1 MLRLDIEKVM
11 YDFLQGCK
19 SLYKGKIIL
28 KGCMA
33 LKEHLNEK
41 GNDNFRITQD
51 IDFSIDN
58 HNHWE
63 MYVRNCCDKA
73 TENSKI
79 GAKYE
84 LIKRRGFSK
93 NPNSDSITINA
104 KLPDDVI
111 FRFKIDMNVK
121 PQDLKTVDA
130 GSCIDLYSIYGI
142 LKDKINV
149 ITTRKVCRRV
159 KDLIDVYQ
167 IVTTMDID
175 YNKMIDSLEYDNK
188 VVNYLTKT
196 ESRQEIKH
204 AFDKY
209 ENINKPDFDEMMRV
223 VLTFTL
229 PIIYEK
235 TYGRSIYKYV
245 KWDYKKGSWV

>member
-11 YDFLQGCK
+11 DDFLQ
-19 SLYKGKIIL
+19 
-28 KGCMA
+28 GCMA

-51 IDFSIDN
+51 INFSIDN

-63 MYVRNCCDKA
+63 MYVKNCCDKA

-84 LIKRRGFSK
+84 LIKRREFS
-93 NPNSDSITINA
+93 INA

-111 FRFKIDMNVK
+111 FRFKIDMN
-121 PQDLKTVDA
+121 
-130 GSCIDLYSIYGI
+130 GI